1 MIFRN
6 SEHYY
11 DPTAGKA
18 IENPALQTL
27 LEMRY
32 LCYRDWP
39 EICRAMYYSN
49 TSVHRLHQRALKKV
63 ERILGG
69 ETK

>member
-1 MIFRN
+1 MIFLN

-18 IENPALQTL
+18 
-27 LEMRY
+27 MRY